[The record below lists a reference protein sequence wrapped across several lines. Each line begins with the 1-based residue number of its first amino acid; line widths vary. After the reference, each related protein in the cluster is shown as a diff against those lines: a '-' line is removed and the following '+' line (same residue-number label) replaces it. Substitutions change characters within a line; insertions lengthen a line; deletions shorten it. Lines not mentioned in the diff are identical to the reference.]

1 VAIEIRVVNLE
12 ASWPTVEQART
23 RLAEELRKARADGT
37 RLLKLIHGY
46 GSSGVGGA
54 LREGLLGTLGRLHLQ
69 REIAGFVA
77 GEDWRVS
84 DATTWALIKRYPGL
98 RSDTDLGRGN
108 RGITI
113 VVL

>member
-1 VAIEIRVVNLE
+1 VANEIRIVNLE
-12 ASWPTVEQART
+12 AGLPTVEQART
-23 RLAEELRKARADGT
+23 LLAEELRKARADGT

-54 LREGLLGTLGRLHLQ
+54 LRDGLLGTLGRLQ
-69 REIAGFVA
+69 MQGEIAFVA
-77 GEDWRVS
+77 GEDWRIS
-84 DATTWALIKRYPGL
+84 DATTWALLKRYPGL
-98 RSDTDLGRGN
+98 RRDSDLGRGN

>member
-1 VAIEIRVVNLE
+1 VAIEIRIVNLE
-12 ASWPTVEQART
+12 TGLPTVEQART
-23 RLAEELRKARADGT
+23 LLAEQLRKARADGT

-54 LREGLLGTLGRLHLQ
+54 LRDGLLGTLGRLQMQ

-77 GEDWRVS
+77 GEDWRIS
-84 DATTWALIKRYPGL
+84 DATTWALLKRYPGL
-98 RSDTDLGRGN
+98 RRDSDLGRGN